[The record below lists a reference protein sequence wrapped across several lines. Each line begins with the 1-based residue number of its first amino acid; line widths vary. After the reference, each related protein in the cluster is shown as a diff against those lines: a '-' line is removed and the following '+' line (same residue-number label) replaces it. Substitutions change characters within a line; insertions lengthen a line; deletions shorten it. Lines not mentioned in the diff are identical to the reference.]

1 MIEKLR
7 TTYLA
12 KTQVPCQK
20 YTTTKLKGALRDY
33 GTISQSFA
41 EDIRYIVNSDW
52 NLSRI
57 EAKTKTRKHSEWAF

>member
-1 MIEKLR
+1 MIWGYHYFRKHPYGKTIHIMIEKLR

-41 EDIRYIVNSDW
+41 EDIRYIVNSD
-52 NLSRI
+52 
-57 EAKTKTRKHSEWAF
+57 